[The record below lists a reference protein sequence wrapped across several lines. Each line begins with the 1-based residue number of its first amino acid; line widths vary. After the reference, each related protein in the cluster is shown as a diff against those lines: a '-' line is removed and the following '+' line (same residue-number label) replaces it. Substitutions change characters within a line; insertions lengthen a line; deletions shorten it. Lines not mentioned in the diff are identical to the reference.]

1 MLVVTSNWALGDATL
16 FRGGGWQAGLPG
28 AVHRAA
34 IRGGFRD
41 DGTYRPI
48 ESLDLVIAGD
58 TFDWLASAAW
68 CGRSRPWHG
77 GGHARETLLG
87 IASGSLRSARRLLA
101 TVTRWADRGL
111 AVPDADIRRRPAGR
125 AIAVPVRVTLLAGD
139 RDAPLADVARHL
151 PRQPF
156 AIGETWSD
164 DTLTIRHGHDL
175 DPSCRRT
182 DDEDAR
188 TSGGRP
194 PTLAESVGVDLVTRF
209 AVAARRRVPELPGM
223 GRLLRGLACS
233 KPVDLP
239 FTIAAWRAEADREMP
254 GCAEQVRE
262 ITSTWRHAV
271 AEWLSEARRQ
281 VPDCEVEFDA
291 VHCLAA
297 WLDGAFR
304 SIDEPIIVP
313 AGIQRLRGRASFSG
327 RVPSSPDGAGADR
340 RLVLGHFD
348 DGFVGGSAGAMV
360 GLANGLWDSWGLEP
374 TPTVMAVR
382 RRASGLCWETI
393 MAGNHRSSIVTI
405 APSGWDRGSAVVDA
419 A

>member
-16 FRGGGWQAGLPG
+16 FRGGGWQAALPG

-68 CGRSRPWHG
+68 CGRSRPWHS

-87 IASGSLRSARRLLA
+87 IAHGSLRSARRLLA

-111 AVPDADIRRRPAGR
+111 AVPAADTRSRPAGR
-125 AIAVPVRVTLLAGD
+125 EVTVPVRVTLLAGD
-139 RDAPLADVARHL
+139 RDAALADVARHL

-156 AIGETWSD
+156 AIGESWSD

-175 DPSCRRT
+175 DPACRRA

-188 TSGGRP
+188 SSGGRP
-194 PTLAESVGVDLVTRF
+194 PTLAESVGIDLVVRF
-209 AVAARRRVPELPGM
+209 AAAARRRVPELPGM
-223 GRLLRGLACS
+223 GRLLRGLACA

-239 FTIAAWRAEADREMP
+239 FTIATWRADVEGDRP
-254 GCAEQVRE
+254 GCVEQARV
-262 ITSTWRHAV
+262 ISSTWRRAV
-271 AEWLSEARRQ
+271 AEWLSEARRE
-281 VPDCEVEFDA
+281 VPACEVEFDA

-304 SIDEPIIVP
+304 SNDEPVIVP
-313 AGIQRLRGRASFSG
+313 AGIQRLRGRAAFPVG
-327 RVPSSPDGAGADR
+327 VPPAADPSEGGP
-340 RLVLGHFD
+340 RLVVGHFD
-348 DGFVGGSAGAMV
+348 HESV
-360 GLANGLWDSWGLEP
+360 GLRESCGLEP

-382 RRASGLCWETI
+382 RRPSGFCWETI
-393 MAGNHRSSIVTI
+393 MAGEHRPSIVTI
-405 APSGWDRGSAVVDA
+405 APSGWDRGGAVVDA